1 MKVWLGDECFDT
13 SLDWTFREERTVYRL
28 LQLRPGDWWREF
40 LDGSS
45 VPVAAVA
52 IVGFMRAKPLE
63 SPDFL
68 VDTKVARPD
77 DFELDEG
84 GVLRLKLDFSDE
96 KEEAATTAS
105 PPAAGGAAAKP
116 RRRASQSRRKS

>member
-1 MKVWLGDECFDT
+1 MKVWIGDQVFDT
-13 SLDWTFREERTVYRL
+13 SLDWTFREELTVYRL

-40 LDGSS
+40 LEGSS
-45 VPVAAVA
+45 VPVGAAA
-52 IVGFMRAKPLE
+52 IVGWMRAKPLE

-68 VDTKVARPD
+68 IDTKAARPD

-84 GVLRLKLDFSDE
+84 GILRLKLDFSDDAA
-96 KEEAATTAS
+96 EATES
-105 PPAAGGAAAKP
+105 PPAAGGAAAAK